1 MTDTARK
8 PGLFGRGP
16 VFWAIQFVISAVLLG
31 VLVGFEA
38 IDEKGAIL
46 ALMAVPA
53 SLLFAVAWAAN
64 DKARHN
70 AGAGKNTA
78 QARYIKR
85 VAIFTSLYLATFAAL
100 TFLDAGFE
108 VPEAARFILALLP
121 GLAVSGFFW
130 AIGRLI
136 VEEGDEFMRMLIIRQ
151 SLIASALALSCA
163 SIWGYLEAA
172 DVVQHIDAYWFAI
185 VWFFGLA
192 VGAVINRVQYGT
204 WGAV

>member
-1 MTDTARK
+1 MNTPAYK

-16 VFWAIQFVISAVLLG
+16 AFWAVMFMTTAALLG
-31 VLVGFEA
+31 LLVGTGA
-38 IDEKGAIL
+38 VDHKGAIL

-53 SLLFAVAWAAN
+53 SLLFAVALAAN
-64 DKARHN
+64 NKAKHN
-70 AGAGKNTA
+70 AGTGKNTA

-108 VPEAARFILALLP
+108 IPGAARFVLALLP

-136 VEEGDEFMRMLIIRQ
+136 VEEEDEFIRMLVIRQ

-163 SIWGYLEAA
+163 SIWGFLEAA

-192 VGAVINRVQYGT
+192 VGSVFNRVQYGT
-204 WGAV
+204 WGSI